1 MAYTTINKSTD
12 YFNTKLYSGNG
23 STNAITGVGFQP
35 DMTWLKIRTQEY
47 SHRIYDA
54 VRGVTKYV
62 HPDTNEVE
70 YTTATSLTAFNSDG
84 FTLGSNAGDN
94 KSGDDFVSWNW
105 LANGQGSSNTAG
117 SINTTYTS
125 VNTTSG
131 ISISKFTGTGSVATV
146 GHGLNAVPQMI
157 IVKCL
162 DTAEAWT
169 VYHAKN
175 TSEPQT
181 ERLYLNSTD
190 ATSDSASSWNDTAPT
205 STVFTVGA
213 SSETN
218 KNGSPMIAYCFAEK
232 SGYSSMGQY
241 TGNANANGTFVYT
254 GMRPTF
260 LMVKRTNGTNSWYI
274 YDAKRDGANRGTGQ
288 SGGNRS
294 IRPNTNEA
302 EEQASGYPMDI
313 LSNGF
318 KWRGTSNQQN
328 GSGDTYI
335 YMAFGQSI
343 VGSNNVPNN
352 AR

>member
-12 YFNTKLYSGNG
+12 YFNTKLYTGTG
-23 STNAITGVGFQP
+23 SSNSVTGVGFQP
-35 DMTWLKIRTQEY
+35 DFTWIKNRDQEDE
-47 SHRIYDA
+47 HNIYDA
-54 VRGVTKYV
+54 VRGATKRII
-62 HPDTNEVE
+62 PNDN
-70 YTTATSLTAFNSDG
+70 TAEGTQSNGLSAFGSDG
-84 FTLGSNAGDN
+84 FTVVDSNATN
-94 KSGDDFVSWNW
+94 INNENYASWNW
-105 LANGQGSSNTAG
+105 KANGQGSSNTAG

-146 GHGLNAVPQMI
+146 GHGLNAVPKMI

-162 DTAEAWT
+162 DTEEAWT

-218 KNGSPMIAYCFAEK
+218 KSGSPMIAYCFAEK

-241 TGNANANGTFVYT
+241 TGNGNANGTFVYT

-274 YDAKRDGANRGTGQ
+274 YDAIRDGQNRGTGQ
-288 SGGNRS
+288 TGGNRS

-302 EEQASGYPMDI
+302 EEQASGYAMDI

-318 KWRGTSNQQN
+318 KWRTTSNQQN

-335 YMAFGQSI
+335 YMVIGQSL
-343 VGSNNVPNN
+343 VGTNNVPCT